1 MVTKGLPTDD
11 AALLRAAAT
20 DADAFEAFYRAWA
33 PALNGWLRRQV
44 ADAETASDLTAE
56 AFAQALVSLPSFRG
70 RRPGSGSAWL
80 WGIARNLVRQH
91 YRTARLESVSR
102 RRLGIEQRS
111 YGGEEV
117 DEVVARTAAAAR
129 AAEIAAA
136 LDGLSPEQRSALQ
149 LRVVDDLDFG
159 AVSEYLRISQPAAR
173 MRVSRALALLRSRF
187 REGVT

>member
-1 MVTKGLPTDD
+1 
-11 AALLRAAAT
+11 
-20 DADAFEAFYRAWA
+20 
-33 PALNGWLRRQV
+33 
-44 ADAETASDLTAE
+44 
-56 AFAQALVSLPSFRG
+56 VSLPSFRG

-91 YRTARLESVSR
+91 YRTARLESASR
-102 RRLGIEQRS
+102 RRLGIEPRS

-117 DEVVARTAAAAR
+117 DEVVARASAAAR